1 VNFLQKVHNALISG
15 RMSKTNFQLAGYIK
29 TEYNTNM
36 SQTEIYEQLKSKG
49 YNEVIAKL
57 IR

>member
-1 VNFLQKVHNALISG
+1 MNFLQKVHNALISG
-15 RMSKTNFQLAGYIK
+15 RMSKTNFQLAGYI
-29 TEYNTNM
+29 NM